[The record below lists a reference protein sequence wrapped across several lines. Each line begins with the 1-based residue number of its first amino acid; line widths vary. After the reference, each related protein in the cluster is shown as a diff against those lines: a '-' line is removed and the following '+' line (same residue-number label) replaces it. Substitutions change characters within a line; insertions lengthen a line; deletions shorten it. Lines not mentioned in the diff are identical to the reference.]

1 VGIELASRDFIM
13 DSTFSFHKQDIIS
26 LVPVHKVMF
35 FLGNTAGETP
45 AVLGNCINIGKY
57 KESSVQGYPKPNK
70 ENYLYKFKK
79 L

>member
-45 AVLGNCINIGKY
+45 AVLGNCINIGK
-57 KESSVQGYPKPNK
+57 
-70 ENYLYKFKK
+70 
-79 L
+79 